1 MICGTGA
8 DNCFL
13 DLNLFQNK
21 ILPTIGLI
29 MLKPSILRH
38 TFLLPIVLLLLVL
51 SPVYGWQDPD
61 KNIESEKLVLLGK
74 AEIQKDLEISGSQKD
89 ELQALQKKARGVYQ
103 ESFSAIQDQM
113 KTLSRSQQKE
123 LMQKTQASV
132 QEKLRGINAMAGDIL
147 LPQQTQ
153 RLEQI
158 LIQQKIRGG
167 GTNAL
172 LESKFFCERVGLTEQ
187 DTTNLRD
194 KEKEVIEKLELEI
207 KELKT

>member
-1 MICGTGA
+1 
-8 DNCFL
+8 
-13 DLNLFQNK
+13 
-21 ILPTIGLI
+21 
-29 MLKPSILRH
+29 
-38 TFLLPIVLLLLVL
+38 
-51 SPVYGWQDPD
+51 
-61 KNIESEKLVLLGK
+61 
-74 AEIQKDLEISGSQKD
+74 
-89 ELQALQKKARGVYQ
+89 
-103 ESFSAIQDQM
+103 
-113 KTLSRSQQKE
+113 
-123 LMQKTQASV
+123 
-132 QEKLRGINAMAGDIL
+132 MAGDIL